1 MGSLFDSHMSVQSSV
16 FAEEWPFFFFSSF
29 FYKPLFMGSERPPL
43 ANNWRL
49 DCSVSI
55 WRVSRD
61 RLGPAVLWKGQST
74 ADLAGDGRM
83 TGNGKHVGERERP
96 ER

>member
-1 MGSLFDSHMSVQSSV
+1 MSVQSSV
-16 FAEEWPFFFFSSF
+16 FAEEWPFF
-29 FYKPLFMGSERPPL
+29 YKPLFMASERPPL

-55 WRVSRD
+55 WRVSQD

-74 ADLAGDGRM
+74 SDSAGDGKM
-83 TGNGKHVGERERP
+83 TGKGKHVGEERQ